1 MINEATFRS
10 PKWMRKFMDF
20 ELKTGKDVKGDD
32 KEKQNDKSKKEEEST
47 EQERK
52 KREERESQERRWNEH
67 IKNLERERRERQE
80 REERERQERYSKQNN
95 QESLAKEINDIYF
108 RFLKET
114 IGYNFEDKYKT
125 DTQNQ
130 NTIFTFIFENKDVI
144 KLYIYGDKKTLV
156 FTDKEYTTTYTISK
170 DLWNKFVETANEGI
184 RKSRT
189 RPSGYGGSGSSSSN
203 SGGSSS
209 SSYTSSSS
217 TKKNADHPKRG
228 MYDTLKRT
236 VKLREEQ
243 LSKMKTTDPEY
254 TSLKNELETARTAMN
269 NLKSK
274 YQFENLKSFTDYLS

>member
-1 MINEATFRS
+1 MINESTFRS

-20 ELKTGKDVKGDD
+20 ELKTGKDIKGDE
-32 KEKQNDKSKKEEEST
+32 KEKQKDSSKKEEEI

-52 KREERESQERRWNEH
+52 KREERERWNEH
-67 IKNLERERRERQE
+67 IKNKDRERRERQE

-95 QESLAKEINDIYF
+95 QERLAKEVNDIYL

-114 IGYNFEDKYKT
+114 LRYNFKDKYRT
-125 DTQNQ
+125 DTQKQ
-130 NTIFTFIFENKDVI
+130 TTVFTFTFENNDVI
-144 KLYIYGDKKTLV
+144 KLYIYNGEKTLV
-156 FTDKEYTTTYTISK
+156 FTDNLHNSTYKIPTY
-170 DLWNKFVETANEGI
+170 LWNKFVETANEGI

-209 SSYTSSSS
+209 SSSSSTSSSS

-236 VKLREEQ
+236 VKLREDQ